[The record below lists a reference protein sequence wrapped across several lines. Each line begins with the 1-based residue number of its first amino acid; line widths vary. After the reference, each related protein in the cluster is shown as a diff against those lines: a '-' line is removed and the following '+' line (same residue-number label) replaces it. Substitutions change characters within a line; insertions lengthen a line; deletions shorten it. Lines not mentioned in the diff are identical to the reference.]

1 MEIYLFIFY
10 KNFLIK
16 LLGTPNIADAL
27 PIASPSDN
35 PEAIICSTTATIST
49 IPPLN
54 KCKYMNNY
62 LLQELA

>member
-10 KNFLIK
+10 KNFLII

-35 PEAIICSTTATIST
+35 PEAIICSTTATIFKINT
-49 IPPLN
+49 I
-54 KCKYMNNY
+54 
-62 LLQELA
+62 